1 MLPRIASSLGSSHPH
16 ERNRHVAW
24 GPLFSLQRPRLATHR
39 GCLVHEAS
47 DCGEVASPRCA
58 SLALS
63 VQWEQTCLAGPPSGL
78 SSENRAQGPRLRA
91 SARPHPAAIVSP
103 PARCASGRAGTGAPG
118 TFLGVHLRGGASH
131 RAQTPPA
138 PRGPGPPPPPGAAPA
153 GKGPVRAADGR
164 RPPTPGTA
172 GAPQPPAG
180 PPRPARSRG
189 RSGGG
194 AGLLFLAAAA
204 EAHGV
209 AAAQTASSSAVAAEE
224 EAGEEG

>member
-1 MLPRIASSLGSSHPH
+1 MRGTVTLLGDHSFPC
-16 ERNRHVAW
+16 N
-24 GPLFSLQRPRLATHR
+24 GPALQPT
-39 GCLVHEAS
+39 EA
-47 DCGEVASPRCA
+47 A
-58 SLALS
+58 SLTRRVTVGRSRRRPAPRWPCLCS
-63 VQWEQTCLAGPPSGL
+63 GSRRPASQGRRADSARRTEPRVQGSERQLVLILPPSF
-78 SSENRAQGPRLRA
+78 
-91 SARPHPAAIVSP
+91 SP

-138 PRGPGPPPPPGAAPA
+138 PRGPGPPPPPDAAPA

-180 PPRPARSRG
+180 PPRPARSGG